1 MKKFKERKRLLFFGL
16 PWTFTVYRI
25 DEDSLNIQEGLLN
38 TKEND
43 CYLYKIQDVELKIS
57 LFERIFGLSTLI
69 CFTGDTTH
77 PNLVLTH
84 IKNGREIKEY
94 ILKTSD
100 EARLKRR
107 TINTLNINAEDIDD
121 IE

>member
-57 LFERIFGLSTLI
+57 LFERIFGLSTLV

-77 PNLVLTH
+77 PNLILTH
-84 IKNGREIKEY
+84 IKNGKEIKEY